1 MNRENENPIDKIFDE
16 VIEQQ
21 RSSDIEQR
29 LHGRP
34 IPTKQPK
41 VEEKTRLDWLNN
53 HLCSFI

>member
-1 MNRENENPIDKIFDE
+1 MENSNPIDKIFDE

-21 RSSDIEQR
+21 RSSDIDQR

-41 VEEKTRLDWLNN
+41 SEEKTR
-53 HLCSFI
+53 